1 MKHIT
6 IIHMGAVGDL
16 IQALPLM
23 RAVRMKWP
31 QARVTLVGRPER
43 AALARLAGLADAC
56 ADFDSFVRL
65 APAAADLV
73 IDFLGAGTVQ
83 RSPAARV
90 VAIEPLPPPGWT
102 GSAAAWVLKQAGE
115 ALGLPLVP
123 ETPEITISAAVLDA
137 ARASLAAKGIGG
149 AFAAIHP
156 GSGSPKKNWPLDR
169 FMEVARRLRQEGR
182 RQVAW
187 LAGPA
192 EAERRTLAPLG
203 RQEPVLADLALEQ
216 AAGVLAMADLYVGN
230 DSGITH
236 LAAAVRRPGLPGR
249 CRGKPGGRATPTVA
263 LFGPTDPRPWAPRG
277 PHVRII
283 RSDDGAVGCIDVER
297 VWAEVRAIT
306 T

>member
-1 MKHIT
+1 MNRIV
-6 IIHMGAVGDL
+6 IVHMGGVGDL

-23 RAVRMKWP
+23 RAVRIKWP
-31 QARVTLVGRPER
+31 EAHVTLIGRPER
-43 AALARLAGLADAC
+43 AALAQRAGLVDAC
-56 ADFDSFVRL
+56 ADFDSSGRL

-83 RSPAARV
+83 RSHAARV
-90 VAIEPLPPPGWT
+90 LTVEPLPPPAWT
-102 GSAAAWVLKQAGE
+102 GSAAAWILKQAGD
-115 ALGLPLVP
+115 ALGLPPVP
-123 ETPEITISAAVLDA
+123 ETPEITLPAAVLDG

-169 FMEVARRLRQEGR
+169 FMEIARRLRQAGR

-203 RQEPVLADLALEQ
+203 RQETVLADLALEQ
-216 AAGVLAMADLYVGN
+216 AAGVLALADLYIGN

-249 CRGKPGGRATPTVA
+249 RRGKPGGRATPTVA
-263 LFGPTDPRPWAPRG
+263 LFGPTDTRLWAPRG

-283 RSDDGAVGCIDVER
+283 RSDDGMIDGLGAER
-297 VWAEVRAIT
+297 VWEEIRT
-306 T
+306 LG

>member
-1 MKHIT
+1 
-6 IIHMGAVGDL
+6 
-16 IQALPLM
+16 
-23 RAVRMKWP
+23 
-31 QARVTLVGRPER
+31 VTLIGRPER
-43 AALARLAGLADAC
+43 AALAQRAGLVDAC
-56 ADFDSFVRL
+56 ADFDSSGRL

-83 RSPAARV
+83 RSHAARV
-90 VAIEPLPPPGWT
+90 LTVEPLPPPAWT
-102 GSAAAWVLKQAGE
+102 GSAAAWILKQAGD
-115 ALGLPLVP
+115 ALGLPPVP
-123 ETPEITISAAVLDA
+123 ETPEITLPAAVLDG

-169 FMEVARRLRQEGR
+169 FMEIARRLRQAGR

-203 RQEPVLADLALEQ
+203 RQETVLADLALEQ
-216 AAGVLAMADLYVGN
+216 AAGVLALADLYIGN

-249 CRGKPGGRATPTVA
+249 RRGKPGGRATPTVA
-263 LFGPTDPRPWAPRG
+263 LFGPTDTRLWAPRG

-283 RSDDGAVGCIDVER
+283 RSDDGMIDGLGAER
-297 VWAEVRAIT
+297 VWEEIRT
-306 T
+306 LG